1 MEENHKVEKFL
12 RDAKEYAEVRFDL
25 VSLNIQDKF
34 SDIVSSLVSI
44 VILSV
49 LALLILLFA
58 GIGAAI
64 WLGEYFNNAPV
75 GFFCMTGF
83 FILLAFILFFNR
95 ERWIKFPIMNS
106 LIKKIHLNDEN

>member
-1 MEENHKVEKFL
+1 MEENNKVEKFL
-12 RDAKEYAEVRFDL
+12 RDIKEYAEVRFGL

-34 SDIVSSLVSI
+34 SDIVSSLVAI

-58 GIGAAI
+58 GVGGAI
-64 WLGEYFNNAPV
+64 LLGEYFNNPAL
-75 GFFCMTGF
+75 GFFCIAGF
-83 FILLAFILFFNR
+83 YILLAFILFLER
-95 ERWIKFPIMNS
+95 EKWIKFPIRNY

>member
-1 MEENHKVEKFL
+1 MEQNNKVEKFL
-12 RDAKEYAEVRFDL
+12 TDVKEYAEVRFDM

-44 VILSV
+44 VVLSV

-58 GIGAAI
+58 GLGAAI
-64 WLGEYFNNAPV
+64 WLGEYLNNPPV
-75 GFFCMTGF
+75 GFFCITGF
-83 FILLAFILFFNR
+83 YVLLALVLFFNR